1 VSATHIIVLI
11 LGMTA
16 IAFASKFTMI
26 AILGKMDLPAWLGR
40 SLRFVVPSVLTAVVA
55 PAVLV
60 RGGALAVGPSN
71 ARLVAALVAG
81 VVAWRTRNMLWTIIA
96 GMAAIWLMLA
106 VGAQ

>member
-1 VSATHIIVLI
+1 MSAAHIIVLI

-71 ARLVAALVAG
+71 ARLVAG